1 MKGKLEREEII
12 AVAGGAIL
20 AIGVFLAWYKLDNR
34 FASIGP
40 HGPGRAGLTLS
51 AWKALSTMRYV
62 LLVGAASPLILAY
75 IVIRGHA
82 LSWPRGELTAVVA
95 IIVVTLVLLRGLIVK
110 PGDPAGQISLQ
121 LGWVVALVG
130 SILMLGGAVFHRA
143 RNDTGPRKP
152 PGVP

>member
-12 AVAGGAIL
+12 AVIGGAIL
-20 AIGVFLAWYKLDNR
+20 AVGVFLAWYQLDNK
-34 FASIGP
+34 FAKIG
-40 HGPGRAGLTLS
+40 TLATGTGKTYS
-51 AWKALSTMRYV
+51 AWQALTIMRYF
-62 LLVGAASPLILAY
+62 LLAGAASPVILAY

-95 IIVVTLVLLRGLIVK
+95 IIAVTLVLMRGFIIK

-121 LGWVVALVG
+121 LGWVVALIG
-130 SILMLGGAVFHRA
+130 SIVMLGGAVFHRA

-152 PGVP
+152 PGVL